1 MAGIRRWADTGIIV
15 FEIFG
20 IALIVLFGGMLF
32 ELSNTLK
39 QAAEDRF
46 YMMRYAEQLRDS
58 SDELTHFA
66 RSYVVTGDTRY
77 KDSYFDVLHIR
88 QGTLPRPERYYGP
101 YWDLNETQ
109 RALKHPAGKKISI
122 KAVMAKLPYTEEERA
137 LLRRAEDNS
146 DELVHLEVEAFNAMV
161 GRFPDANGSYAIQKA
176 PDRQQAVAL
185 LYSPEYFRAKSRIM
199 EPIDTFITI
208 LDTRTQTQLSTIKEM
223 EKVYFILLFSLISL
237 FIAGNVIVYFI
248 LNGRTRELYRLLG
261 IFDRYV
267 IATKTDCDGVI
278 TYISSAFA
286 KVSGYRAE
294 ELIGKRHD
302 IIRHPDVPEAFYNAL
317 WKTIRAGKTWEG
329 ELKNRSKYGNTYWVK
344 YGISPEYNLRGTL
357 IGYSGVGQDVTARK
371 RLEELSR
378 TLEQRVVE
386 RTRALAESEQF
397 VQTLLDTQEQI
408 IITTDGK
415 YITSANQ
422 AFVDFYDQP
431 LEIFKQKYE
440 CICNTFDDNVP
451 EGYLH
456 KIMDHETWVD
466 YLLLHSKRVNKAQI
480 TRKGVPHV
488 FSITAARMPREGRKL
503 ILVVL
508 TDITES
514 EQAHRQLREAGERL
528 QMAYEIGNLG
538 WWDWHVGNDEM
549 YTNDI
554 LYTMLGYKPNAFPP
568 NFAKWVSLIH
578 PEDLE
583 HIQKVIQKLLSGE
596 VSNVHEIY
604 RHLGANGEWIWVED
618 YCKAIEHDDHGRSL
632 RLLGININIDKNK
645 RLADSLTE
653 SNKKISDSLQYAS
666 LIQHALIPEQE
677 IFEACF
683 ADYFVLWE
691 PRDVVG
697 GDIYFAERLSEH
709 EIIVFVVDCTGHGVP
724 GAFVTMLV
732 KAIKRQIVSSM
743 VHSRQAVSPARFL
756 SLFDRHMRYLLKQ
769 EGNTMAVNTGF
780 EAGIL
785 YYNNQTDFVR
795 FAGANIPLFVL
806 QGGDVEVIPG
816 DRCSIGYYR
825 SGPEFLF
832 TDHEI
837 NVMEGTALYMTTDG
851 YLDQNGG
858 EKGFPFGKKRFKA
871 LLRQGGTLSMP
882 EQRTRL
888 LEALASYRGAYEPTD
903 DITVLGLRIK
913 RRDATVSS
921 LPDAGPVV
929 SEYAGDRH
937 DISQHFS
944 GNGRLLS
951 SYKGVL
957 SQPMITEMVETLE
970 KAMTAYGWR
979 QKVMVDLI
987 TVFIE
992 LSQNMMRYAKPESG
1006 TDADGLPHEEISI
1019 GVQRDGK
1026 QCCITSKNVVNADD
1040 KQTILQR
1047 LSQLEGRDKKALRHL
1062 YRTLRRNGEMHAHG
1076 ESAGIGFAEIGRH
1089 CDRMEYAF
1097 ADTGLGQYYFILKAT
1112 IQC

>member
-1 MAGIRRWADTGIIV
+1 MADTRKWADTGIIV

-20 IALIVLFGGMLF
+20 IILIVLFGGMLY

-77 KDSYFDVLHIR
+77 KDFYFDVLHIR

-101 YWDLNETQ
+101 YWDLNATQ
-109 RALKHPAGKKISI
+109 RALQHPAGKKIAL
-122 KAVMAKLPYTEEERA
+122 KALMAKLPYTEEERA
-137 LLRRAEDNS
+137 LLQRSEENS
-146 DELVHLEVEAFNAMV
+146 DELVNLEVEAFNAVV
-161 GRFPDANGSYAIQKA
+161 GRYPDENGSYTIQKA
-176 PDRQQAVAL
+176 PDPQWAVAL

-199 EPIDTFITI
+199 EPIDRFITI
-208 LDTRTQTQLSTIKEM
+208 LDTRTQAQLSTIKEM
-223 EKVYFILLFSLISL
+223 EKVYFVLLFSLISL

-248 LNGRTRELYRLLG
+248 LSGRTRELYRLLG

-294 ELIGKRHD
+294 ELIGRRHHLV
-302 IIRHPDVPEAFYNAL
+302 RHPDVPEAFYSAL
-317 WKTIRAGKTWEG
+317 WKTIHAGKTWEG
-329 ELKNRSKYGNTYWVK
+329 ELKNRSKDGNTYWVK
-344 YGISPEYNLRGTL
+344 FGIAPEYNLRGTL
-357 IGYSGVGQDVTARK
+357 IGYSGVGQDITPRK

-378 TLEQRVVE
+378 TLEQRVAE
-386 RTRALAESEQF
+386 RTRELTESEQF
-397 VQTLLDTQEQI
+397 VQTLLDTQKQI

-422 AFVDFYDQP
+422 AFADFYDQP
-431 LEIFKQKYE
+431 LEVFKQKYE
-440 CICNTFDDNVP
+440 CICNTFDDDVP

-456 KIMDHETWVD
+456 KVMDHETWVD
-466 YLLLHSKRVNKAQI
+466 YLLLHSKQTNKAQI
-480 TRKGVPHV
+480 TRKGIPHV

-508 TDITES
+508 TDITDS
-514 EQAHRQLREAGERL
+514 EQAHQQLREIGERL
-528 QMAYEIGNLG
+528 QMTYEIGNIG
-538 WWDWHVGNDEM
+538 WWDWHVESGRIDTNETI
-549 YTNDI
+549 YT
-554 LYTMLGYKPNAFPP
+554 LLGYEPNGFES
-568 NFAKWVSLIH
+568 NLETWISLIH
-578 PEDLE
+578 PDDLKFAMGW
-583 HIQKVIQKLLSGE
+583 IGRLLSGAE
-596 VSNVHEIY
+596 SNAHVVY
-604 RHLGANGEWIWVED
+604 RYRGANGAWYWHEIHAKIVEYD
-618 YCKAIEHDDHGRSL
+618 AAGGAARI
-632 RLLGININIDKNK
+632 LGININIDESK
-645 RLADSLTE
+645 RMADSLVE
-653 SNKKISDSLQYAS
+653 SNKKISDSLRYAS
-666 LIQHALIPEQE
+666 LIQHALIPQKE

-683 ADYFVLWE
+683 ADHFVLWE

-697 GDIYFAERLSEH
+697 GDIYFAERLSAH
-709 EIIVFVVDCTGHGVP
+709 EIIVFVVDCIGHGVP

-743 VHSRQAVSPARFL
+743 VHSRQAVSPARLL

-769 EGNTMAVNTGF
+769 EGDGMTVDTGF
-780 EAGIL
+780 DAGIL

-806 QGGDVEVIPG
+806 QGGDVEVIRG
-816 DRCSIGYYR
+816 DRCSIGYHR
-825 SGPEFLF
+825 SERELLF

-837 NVMEGTALYMTTDG
+837 KVAEGTALYMTTDG

-858 EKGFPFGKKRFKA
+858 AKGFPFGKERFKA
-871 LLRQGGTLSMP
+871 LLRQNGALSMH
-882 EQRTRL
+882 EQRLRL
-888 LEALASYRGAYEPTD
+888 FKALASYRGSYELTD
-903 DITVLGLRIK
+903 DITVLGLRLK
-913 RRDATVSS
+913 RMDTAVHV

-929 SEYAGDRH
+929 LEYSGDRH
-937 DISQHFS
+937 DISMHF
-944 GNGRLLS
+944 GRNGRLLS
-951 SYKGVL
+951 SFKGVL
-957 SQPMITEMVETLE
+957 TQPMVTEMVQTLE
-970 KAMTAYGWR
+970 KAMAAYGWR
-979 QKVMVDLI
+979 QKVMVDLV

-1006 TDADGLPHEEISI
+1006 IDADGLPHEEISI
-1019 GVQRDGK
+1019 GVQRDGT
-1026 QCCITSKNVVNADD
+1026 QCCITSRNVVNADD
-1040 KQTILQR
+1040 RRTILQR
-1047 LSQLEGRDKKALRHL
+1047 LGQLEGRDKKELRRL
-1062 YRTLRRNGEMHAHG
+1062 YRSLRKDGELHSRG

-1097 ADTGLGQYYFILKAT
+1097 VDTGLGQYYFILKAT